1 MKGPSL
7 FSKYIKDIRSY
18 NTKNSRRKSK
28 QFRLEMKGPL
38 VFYKKI
44 AALALVH
51 LKPGGRVYFEIN
63 EAFGGAISHLLA
75 KAGLGAIRLQQ
86 DLRGKDRWITAV
98 ASP

>member
-38 VFYKKI
+38 GFYKKKKNI
-44 AALALVH
+44 GSYNTRNKILT
-51 LKPGGRVYFEIN
+51 KIFYIGN
-63 EAFGGAISHLLA
+63 ERNCKRREKITRAQ
-75 KAGLGAIRLQQ
+75 KNQ
-86 DLRGKDRWITAV
+86 DTLRIMRKSYQIV
-98 ASP
+98 